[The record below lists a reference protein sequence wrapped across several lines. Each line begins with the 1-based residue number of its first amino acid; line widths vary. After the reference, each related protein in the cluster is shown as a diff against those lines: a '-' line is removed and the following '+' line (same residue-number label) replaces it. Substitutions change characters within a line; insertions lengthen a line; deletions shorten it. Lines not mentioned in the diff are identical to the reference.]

1 MTSPVR
7 IMTGFFIPKMNKAV
21 FVDTGAWFALV
32 VPSDPNHIRAVD
44 WLTANPA
51 PLVTT
56 DYVVDE
62 TLTLLRARDE
72 RNRAIE
78 IGKEFFDGKLAE
90 VYRLTDDD
98 LRLAWEVFRDFDDKD
113 WSFTDCSSKVI
124 IERLG
129 INTALAFDRHFRQF
143 GNVIVAP

>member
-1 MTSPVR
+1 
-7 IMTGFFIPKMNKAV
+7 MNKAV
-21 FVDTGAWFALV
+21 FVDASAWFALV

-72 RNRAIE
+72 RNRAI
-78 IGKEFFDGKLAE
+78 
-90 VYRLTDDD
+90 VNRQ
-98 LRLAWEVFRDFDDKD
+98 RVFRWETGGGLSAD
-113 WSFTDCSSKVI
+113 
-124 IERLG
+124 
-129 INTALAFDRHFRQF
+129 
-143 GNVIVAP
+143 